1 MIHQMNNVRQLHAR
15 ISALEREMR
24 DLKLDIVDLK
34 FDIETSD
41 KTILR
46 HSSSRQSR
54 NKPEG
59 ES

>member
-1 MIHQMNNVRQLHAR
+1 MIHQMNSIRQLHAR

-41 KTILR
+41 KTILQ